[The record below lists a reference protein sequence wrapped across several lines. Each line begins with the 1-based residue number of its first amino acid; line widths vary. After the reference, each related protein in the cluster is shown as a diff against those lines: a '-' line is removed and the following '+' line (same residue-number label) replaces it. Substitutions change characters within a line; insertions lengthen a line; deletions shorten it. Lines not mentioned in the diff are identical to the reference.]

1 MLPRQNL
8 QQGRFTGS
16 VSTDEEASGS
26 WRNLE
31 VEIDEERWLLLLD
44 VVVGELHSLDSDSVG
59 GIFILLLFL
68 FYCHC
73 DLEFGIVMIVT
84 IESVN
89 GNGNEDD

>member
-8 QQGRFTGS
+8 QQSRFTGS